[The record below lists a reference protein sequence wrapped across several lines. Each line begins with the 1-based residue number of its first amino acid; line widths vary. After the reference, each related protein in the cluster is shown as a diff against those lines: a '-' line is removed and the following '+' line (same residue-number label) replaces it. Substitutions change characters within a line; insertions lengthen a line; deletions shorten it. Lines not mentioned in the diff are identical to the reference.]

1 MPNVWCTPNHKRKRR
16 EKMAKIRWA
25 LVAFAIIMLAASSLF
40 PASAEAEKKLYVG
53 GTMAL
58 TGAYAEDTA
67 AILAAY
73 EDYVNYVNETKR
85 MAPWRDERFPADIT
99 LEVLWRDDELKPPK
113 ALSIYE
119 ELKAKGMLVFRC
131 SGSPQAL
138 ALKDRLNEDRM
149 GAPSMATGP
158 YLLKPPQTVF
168 SYYPIYSDD
177 AAAFI
182 DWFLESWKETR
193 KPRYAYLTAD
203 SAFGRSVEV
212 PELTEYVKKVGCEFV
227 GSQYV
232 PMVPHSPPTT
242 QLMWLKK
249 NKVDLAFGCMINPG
263 SQPTIKEAVR
273 LGMGPHLDY
282 KITFACATPSHLP
295 VFTPAMG
302 ELGEGFVVSG
312 GFPPWDEPCPGIK
325 FIIDIQKKYHP
336 KKFASHIMYVGG
348 MLEAMVQV
356 EALRLAMEKVP
367 FEKLTRADVLNH
379 GFYSIKGLDTGGLS
393 STPLTYGPGDIEGV
407 DAVRVDQQINRK
419 VVKQGVYPCRH
430 LYKR

>member
-1 MPNVWCTPNHKRKRR
+1 
-16 EKMAKIRWA
+16 MAKIRLA
-25 LVAFAIIMLAASSLF
+25 LVASVILMVVATSLF
-40 PASAEAEKKLYVG
+40 PASTEAAKKLYVG

-67 AILAAY
+67 AVLAAY

-85 MAPWRDERFPADIT
+85 MAPWRDEKFPADIT

-113 ALSIYE
+113 ALTIYE

-149 GAPSMATGP
+149 GAVSMATGP

-182 DWFLESWKETR
+182 DWFLEGWKETR
-193 KPRYAYLTAD
+193 KPKYAYLTAD

-212 PELTEYVKKVGCEFV
+212 PELTEYVKKVGCEFA

-232 PMVPHSPPTT
+232 PMVPTSPPTT

-249 NKVDLAFGCMINPG
+249 NKVDLTFGCMINPG

-312 GFPPWDEPCPGIK
+312 GFPPLDDLATPGIK
-325 FIIDIQKKYHP
+325 FINEIQEKYRP
-336 KKFASHIMYVGG
+336 NNRATHIQYVGG
-348 MLEAMVQV
+348 MLEAMAQV

-367 FEKLTRADVLNH
+367 FDKLTRADVLNH
-379 GFYSIKGLDTGGLS
+379 GFFKIKGLNTGGLS

-407 DAVRVDQQINRK
+407 DAVRIDQQVNGK

-430 LYKR
+430 LYQK